1 MGKGVIMKTVTLGR
15 YKIYYAEDGFYS
27 VDIVRLKK
35 YHLLDLAYRFSLL
48 YGKKPLQ
55 QPKPVKIHFTKY

>member
-1 MGKGVIMKTVTLGR
+1 MGKGVIVKTVTLGR

-48 YGKKPLQ
+48 TENPLQ